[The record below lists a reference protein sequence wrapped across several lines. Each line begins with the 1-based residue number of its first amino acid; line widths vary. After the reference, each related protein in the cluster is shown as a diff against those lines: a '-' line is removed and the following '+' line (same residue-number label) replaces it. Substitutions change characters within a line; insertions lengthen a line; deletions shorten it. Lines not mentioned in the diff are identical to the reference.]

1 MTRIKNLFAVIA
13 LLASCLP
20 IAAQNVH
27 VHGTVAGIKD
37 GTPVLLMLSDGRSA
51 TSIAYDSIRDGVFSL
66 KSTVEDGLSIG
77 YVLFDDNNLPS
88 IMGRKFY
95 LAPGAD
101 IEVTFSGPKELRSYP
116 IKSNVPEQAESD
128 RFIDKSRRQH
138 EEVVELFL
146 SGLSHE
152 ETKEQRDSI
161 SAIIMANDIE
171 LLSEMPLSEVWIDKL
186 TELAYDNYLSVK
198 TGDYS
203 NLDELKTL
211 YERIPDYLRDD
222 TRIERIKTF
231 LYPPKTVEIGDD
243 YADGAMFDLE
253 GNPHSLSEFAGKW
266 ILLDFWSRG
275 CYPCIM
281 ALPDLE
287 AFSQVHPDDVA
298 VVSISSDET
307 EAWKDASKHHNLT
320 WHNWCDGKMDAGIY
334 ALYGCEAI
342 PTFVLIS
349 PEGKVADKWAG
360 CGPGQFER
368 KLQSQI
374 YKRKSPVYTKQKG
387 RFSAEYPRCEKNA
400 TNSLLQISKIENTDK
415 GLTLF
420 FDAYSSPK
428 YWMKIAPE
436 ARIQTPDGNRYKV
449 IATEGI
455 TLGEEYYVGQDGH
468 GAFSITFEPVPA
480 ETAVLDFYESENPS
494 DFHITGVSLTE

>member
-1 MTRIKNLFAVIA
+1 MTKIKNLFSAIVLSA
-13 LLASCLP
+13 LCHSLV
-20 IAAQNVH
+20 AQNVH
-27 VHGTVAGIKD
+27 VHGSVSGIMD
-37 GTPVLLMLSDGRSA
+37 DTLVLLMLSDGRSA
-51 TSIAYDSIRDGVFSL
+51 SSIACDTIHDGSFSL
-66 KSTVEDGLSIG
+66 NATVEDGLSIG
-77 YVLFDDNNLPS
+77 YVLFNDKNVPP
-88 IMGRKFY
+88 IRGREFY

-101 IEVTFSGPKELRSYP
+101 IEVTFPGLKELRSYP
-116 IKSNVPEQAESD
+116 IKSNVPEQAEFD

-152 ETKEQRDSI
+152 ETKGQRDSI
-161 SAIIMANDIE
+161 SAIIEANDIE

-186 TELAYDNYLSVK
+186 TELAYNNSLSVK
-198 TGDYS
+198 TGGY
-203 NLDELKTL
+203 NNVDELRKL

-243 YADGAMFDLE
+243 YADAAMFDLE
-253 GNPHSLSEFAGKW
+253 GNLHSLSEFAGKW

-275 CYPCIM
+275 CYACIM
-281 ALPDLE
+281 ALSDLE

-298 VVSISSDET
+298 IVSISSDET

-334 ALYGCEAI
+334 AVYGCEAI

-349 PEGKVADKWAG
+349 PEGKVVDKWAG
-360 CGPGQFER
+360 FGAGMFER

-400 TNSLLQISKIENTDK
+400 TNNLLHISKIENTDK

-494 DFHITGVSLTE
+494 DFHITGIRLTE

>member
-1 MTRIKNLFAVIA
+1 MIRIKNLFAVIV

-27 VHGTVAGIKD
+27 VHGTVSGIKD

-51 TSIAYDSIRDGVFSL
+51 ASIAYDSIRDGAFSL
-66 KSTVEDGLSIG
+66 KATVEDGLSVG
-77 YVLFDDNNLPS
+77 EVLFNDKSVPP
-88 IMGRKFY
+88 IMGREFY

-101 IEVTFSGPKELRSYP
+101 IEVSFSGLKELRTYP

-146 SGLSHE
+146 SGLSYE

-161 SAIIMANDIE
+161 SAIIEANDIE

-198 TGDYS
+198 TGGY
-203 NLDELKTL
+203 NNVDELRKL
-211 YERIPDYLRDD
+211 YERIPDYLCDD

-298 VVSISSDET
+298 QP
-307 EAWKDASKHHNLT
+307 
-320 WHNWCDGKMDAGIY
+320 KMSLPA
-334 ALYGCEAI
+334 
-342 PTFVLIS
+342 
-349 PEGKVADKWAG
+349 
-360 CGPGQFER
+360 
-368 KLQSQI
+368 
-374 YKRKSPVYTKQKG
+374 KG
-387 RFSAEYPRCEKNA
+387 
-400 TNSLLQISKIENTDK
+400 
-415 GLTLF
+415 
-420 FDAYSSPK
+420 
-428 YWMKIAPE
+428 
-436 ARIQTPDGNRYKV
+436 
-449 IATEGI
+449 
-455 TLGEEYYVGQDGH
+455 
-468 GAFSITFEPVPA
+468 
-480 ETAVLDFYESENPS
+480 AVM
-494 DFHITGVSLTE
+494 

>member
-1 MTRIKNLFAVIA
+1 MSSIRKLF
-13 LLASCLP
+13 LLAISLVTMSVV
-20 IAAQNVH
+20 AQNVH
-27 VHGTVAGIKD
+27 VHGTVSGIKD
-37 GTPVLLMLSDGRSA
+37 GTPVFLMLSDGRSA
-51 TSIAYDSIRDGVFSL
+51 TSIAYDSIRDGAFSL
-66 KSTVEDGLSIG
+66 KATVEDGLSVG
-77 YVLFDDNNLPS
+77 EVLFNDKSVPS
-88 IMGRKFY
+88 IHRREFY

-101 IEVTFSGPKELRSYP
+101 IEVTFSGLKELRSYP

-138 EEVVELFL
+138 EEFVELFL

-152 ETKEQRDSI
+152 EMKHTIDSI
-161 SAIIMANDIE
+161 SAIIEANDIE

-186 TELAYDNYLSVK
+186 TELAFNNSFRIK
-198 TGDYS
+198 TGDHN
-203 NLDELKTL
+203 NLDELKKL

-222 TRIERIKTF
+222 TRIERIKTY

-243 YADGAMFDLE
+243 YADAAMFDLV

-281 ALPDLE
+281 ALPELE
-287 AFSQVHPDDVA
+287 AFSKMHPDDVA

-307 EAWKDASKHHNLT
+307 EAWKGASKEHNLT

-334 ALYGCEAI
+334 AVYGCEAI

-349 PEGKVADKWAG
+349 PEGKVVDKWAG
-360 CGPGQFER
+360 FGPGMFER

-374 YKRKSPVYTKQKG
+374 YKNKMPVYTKPNG
-387 RFSAEYPRCEKNA
+387 RFTAEYPRCEKNA
-400 TNSLLQISKIENTDK
+400 TSDFLHISKIENTDK

-420 FDAYSSPK
+420 FDAYSSPQF
-428 YWMKIAPE
+428 WMKIAPE
-436 ARIQTPDGNRYKV
+436 ARVQTPDGNRYKAV
-449 IATEGI
+449 ATEGI

-468 GAFSITFEPVPA
+468 GAFSVTFEAVPA
-480 ETAVLDFYESENPS
+480 ETTTVDFYESENPS
-494 DFHITGVSLTE
+494 DFHITGIRLTE

>member
-1 MTRIKNLFAVIA
+1 MVNIKSLISVA
-13 LLASCLP
+13 LIGFSMQLS
-20 IAAQNVH
+20 AQNVH
-27 VHGTVAGIKD
+27 VHGTVNGIKD

-51 TSIAYDSIRDGVFSL
+51 MSIAYDSIRDGVFSL
-66 KSTVEDGLSIG
+66 KATVEDGISIG
-77 YVLFDDNNLPS
+77 YVLFDDRNLPS
-88 IMGRKFY
+88 IKGREFY
-95 LAPGAD
+95 LAPDAD
-101 IEVTFSGPKELRSYP
+101 IEVTFSDPKELRSYP
-116 IKSNVPEQAESD
+116 IKSNVPEQAEFD
-128 RFIDKSRRQH
+128 RFIEKSRRQH
-138 EEVVELFL
+138 EETVELFL
-146 SGLSHE
+146 SGLSHK

-161 SAIIMANDIE
+161 SAIIDANDIE

-186 TELAYDNYLSVK
+186 TELAYINSIRVK
-198 TGDYS
+198 TGGYN
-203 NLDELKTL
+203 NLDALKTL

-243 YADGAMFDLE
+243 YADAAMFDLE
-253 GNPHSLSEFAGKW
+253 GNPHRLAEFAGKW

-281 ALPDLE
+281 ALPELE

-307 EAWKDASKHHNLT
+307 EAWKDASKHHNIT

-334 ALYGCEAI
+334 AVYGCEAI

-349 PEGKVADKWAG
+349 PEGKVTNKWAG
-360 CGPGQFER
+360 FGAGMFER

-374 YKRKSPVYTKQKG
+374 YQRKTPVYTKRNG

-400 TNSLLQISKIENTDK
+400 TNDFLHISKIENTDK
-415 GLTLF
+415 GVTLF

-428 YWMKIAPE
+428 YWAKIAPE
-436 ARIQTPDGNRYKV
+436 AWVQTPEGKRYKV
-449 IATEGI
+449 VTTEGI
-455 TLGEEYYVGQDGH
+455 TVGEEYYVGQDGH

-480 ETAVLDFYESENPS
+480 GTTTLDFYESENPS
-494 DFHITGVSLTE
+494 DFHITGICLTE